1 MLPRLLQGAGAF
13 FVDLEDAMNLRVGCE
28 LEYDAEADAH
38 AVALVEPHSSIQDT
52 IIEEHWT
59 PEPSPV
65 RFLDLYGNVCRRLD
79 LTPEA
84 ASFSYSATVRIS
96 PEPEATPDDR
106 DVQHRVEDLPPELL
120 HWLLPSRLCE
130 SDTFAE
136 QAWELFGETPRGAA
150 RLAAV
155 CDWIHDN
162 VEYGVPSIP
171 TTTVAEVLER
181 RGGMCRDF
189 AHLGVAFCRALG
201 IPSRYVFGYLPDI
214 GIPGPYP
221 IMDFHAWFEVW
232 LGESWWTFDARFN
245 TPRIGRVP
253 IGRGRDAVDVAM
265 VTTYGAARLERMKVW
280 ADESETLTAGAQH
293 GR

>member
-1 MLPRLLQGAGAF
+1 
-13 FVDLEDAMNLRVGCE
+13 MNLRVGCQ
-28 LEYDAEADAH
+28 LDYDSEAEAH
-38 AVALVEPHSSIQDT
+38 AIALVEPHSSIQDT
-52 IIEEHWT
+52 VLDEHWN
-59 PEPSPV
+59 PEPPPLQF
-65 RFLDLYGNVCRRLD
+65 RDIYGNVCRRLD
-79 LTPEA
+79 LTPDTS
-84 ASFSYSATVRIS
+84 SFSYSATVRIS
-96 PEPEATPDDR
+96 PEPEAMPDDL
-106 DVQHRVEDLPPELL
+106 DVQHRIEDLPPELL

-136 QAWELFGETPRGAA
+136 RAWELFGETPRGAEQ
-150 RLAAV
+150 LAAV

-162 VEYGVPSIP
+162 VEYCVPSIP

-201 IPSRYVFGYLPDI
+201 IPARYVFGYLPDI

-221 IMDFHAWFEVW
+221 VMDFHAWFEVW
-232 LGESWWTFDARFN
+232 LGDSWWTFDARFN

-265 VTTYGAARLERMKVW
+265 VTTYGAASLERMKVW
-280 ADESETLTAGAQH
+280 ADESETIATGSRH

>member
-1 MLPRLLQGAGAF
+1 
-13 FVDLEDAMNLRVGCE
+13 MNLRVGCQ
-28 LEYDAEADAH
+28 LDYDSEAEAH

-52 IIEEHWT
+52 ILDEHWT
-59 PEPSPV
+59 PEQPPP
-65 RFLDLYGNVCRRLD
+65 RFSDIYGNVCRRLD
-79 LTPEA
+79 LTPDA
-84 ASFSYSATVRIS
+84 CSFSYSATVRIS
-96 PEPEATPDDR
+96 AEPEAMPDAQ
-106 DVQHRVEDLPPELL
+106 DVQHRIEDLPPELL

-136 QAWELFGETPRGAA
+136 RAWELFGETQRGAA

-162 VEYGVPSIP
+162 VDYGVPSIP

-189 AHLGVAFCRALG
+189 AHLGIAFCRALG
-201 IPSRYVFGYLPDI
+201 IPARYVFGYLPDI

-265 VTTYGAARLERMKVW
+265 VTTYGTATLERMRVW
-280 ADESETLTAGAQH
+280 ADESETIATGSQD